1 MTQKLKAY
9 IVEDNTM
16 NIETLKELLA
26 KHFPNISIIGE
37 ATNTEQFIEL
47 LLENMADII
56 FLDIE
61 LEEEK
66 TSLDILKEFENIQA
80 EVIITSSSKE
90 YALKALNEH
99 TITSYLLKP
108 LDILSLHKTIL
119 KLVKKL
125 ELKTETKL
133 IETQENMSGEVIA
146 IPGLTTIEIVK
157 LTDILFLEADG
168 KYTKFHLEDG
178 TSKVV
183 SKNIGSYELLL
194 PKNIFFRIHHK
205 YILNIS
211 KTDSIYR
218 TDGHYCVLKNGKNL
232 PIAKRRIEELRKFL
246 YLK

>member
-1 MTQKLKAY
+1 MLHNLKAY
-9 IVEDNTM
+9 IVEDNNM
-16 NIETLKELLA
+16 NVELLKELLA

-37 ATNTEQFIEL
+37 ATNSEQFIGL

-61 LEEEK
+61 LEEKK
-66 TSLDILKEFENIQA
+66 TSLDILKEFENIHA

-90 YALKALNEH
+90 YALKAMNEH
-99 TITSYLLKP
+99 GITSYLLKP

-119 KLVKKL
+119 KLIKKIDN
-125 ELKTETKL
+125 KQKSKL
-133 IETQENMSGEVIA
+133 TVTPENISGEVVA
-146 IPGLTTIEIVK
+146 ISSLTSIEIVNIN
-157 LTDILFLEADG
+157 DILYLEADG

-178 TSKVV
+178 ITKIV

-205 YILNIS
+205 YILNIN
-211 KTDSIYR
+211 KTNSVFR

-232 PIAKRRIEELRKFL
+232 PIAKRRIDELRKFL
-246 YLK
+246 NI